1 MQELHT
7 VPEEKHGASHQP
19 AVDLPESRFPAF
31 LALVPSSLTPASW
44 DCTPQKNAGTR
55 LLPQA
60 LFDWGARLTIH
71 NHHNKVLAIQP
82 CSKERKKGIE
92 SWCQKTDTI

>member
-7 VPEEKHGASHQP
+7 VPEGKHGASHQP
-19 AVDLPESRFPAF
+19 AVVVDLPESRFPAF
-31 LALVPSSLTPASW
+31 LALVPSSLTPAPW

-60 LFDWGARLTIH
+60 LFAWGARLTIL
-71 NHHNKVLAIQP
+71 NHHNKVLAI
-82 CSKERKKGIE
+82 
-92 SWCQKTDTI
+92 